1 MDYSEVSGLRLSKIC
16 FGCEAL
22 GGSSDCGT
30 SSIPDIEDAIH
41 RALEL
46 GINFFDT
53 ADVYGL
59 GLSESRLSHILG
71 EKRHDLVIS
80 TKVGVAWKE
89 EENTRAKTWKD
100 SSPAYL
106 RSAVEN
112 SLRRL
117 RLDCIPLLYSHWP
130 DPATSIE
137 KTFET
142 FGQLKEEGKIVL
154 IGCSNYGLPEL
165 EEIIKITPISLLQ
178 LPLNILMT
186 KINDDLVSFCREN
199 NIKIVTYNTLA
210 NGLLTGKFTS
220 DKKLDAS
227 DRRSRLPIFQG
238 EQYLDSLKL
247 VDGFSALAKKEKL
260 TLPQYAIKWNLLQ
273 PCVISS
279 IVGIK
284 SMTQLNENIPI
295 DLSWHCAAN
304 IGSEK

>member
-1 MDYSEVSGLRLSKIC
+1 MEYSELSGIKLSKIC

-22 GGSSDCGT
+22 GGSSDCGE
-30 SSIPDIEDAIH
+30 SSISNIEDAIH
-41 RALEL
+41 HSLEL

-71 EKRHDLVIS
+71 EKRHDLVIA

-89 EENTRAKTWKD
+89 EENARARTWKD
-100 SSPAYL
+100 SSPNYI

-117 RLDCIPLLYSHWP
+117 RLDSIPLLYSHWP
-130 DPATSIE
+130 DPETSIE

-142 FGQLKEEGKIVL
+142 FGQLKEEGKIFL
-154 IGCSNYGLPEL
+154 IGCSNYGLPGL
-165 EEIIKITPISLLQ
+165 EKIIKITPISLLQ
-178 LPLNILMT
+178 IPLNILMT
-186 KINDDLVSFCREN
+186 KISHDLVSFCREN

-210 NGLLTGKFTS
+210 NGLLTGKFTPG
-220 DKKLDAS
+220 KKLDAS
-227 DRRSRLPIFQG
+227 DRRGRLPIFQG
-238 EQYLDSLKL
+238 EQYLDALKL
-247 VDGFSALAKKEKL
+247 VDGFSILAKKEKL

-284 SMTQLNENIPI
+284 SIAQLNENIPI
-295 DLSWHCAAN
+295 DLSWLYATD
-304 IGSEK
+304 ISPEK